1 MDKSIERI
9 DQLVELWLDGSTTD
23 AEEHELRSL
32 VEACGKALPARL
44 TWVATAFE
52 GYRTLAEERN
62 PQPVKRPLR
71 AQRPTMRLGQ
81 RIVAWSMAAAAV
93 VAAVVATTID
103 REPYCYINGEAIY
116 DAQIAMNET
125 RCFEHLDEL
134 DQTMQVLTLLET
146 LNHENNL
153 KVNN

>member
-32 VEACGKALPARL
+32 VEACGEALPARL

-52 GYRTLAEERN
+52 GYGALAEERN
-62 PQPVKRPLR
+62 PQPVKRQQRARRQSIRPL
-71 AQRPTMRLGQ
+71 QRVVQWGL
-81 RIVAWSMAAAAV
+81 AAAATVALV
-93 VAAVVATTID
+93 VAISID

-134 DQTMQVLTLLET
+134 DQTMQVLTLLEN
-146 LNHENNL
+146 LNNENNL
-153 KVNN
+153 DVNN

>member
-62 PQPVKRPLR
+62 PQPAKRQQRARRQSIRPL
-71 AQRPTMRLGQ
+71 QRLAVWGL
-81 RIVAWSMAAAAV
+81 SAAAV

-134 DQTMQVLTLLET
+134 DQTMQVLNLLET

-153 KVNN
+153 EVNN